1 MDKTNQFSADLFTE
15 AQWKWIEQKYREG
28 YFVKDLAEFLGVHRE
43 TLRRN
48 LQRRGVKPMY
58 RDEMPPLSEFRREFY
73 ALGGK
78 QDG

>member
-1 MDKTNQFSADLFTE
+1 MAKTNQFSADLFTE

-58 RDEMPPLSEFRREFY
+58 RDEMPPLSEMSAEFND
-73 ALGGK
+73 LGR
-78 QDG
+78 